1 MRLSLLLLNLIKNSD
16 KGLSRV
22 KYVKAQTVFPK
33 SLLDEIQKYVQG
45 ELVYIPKSPANYVK
59 WGANTS
65 TKSVIA
71 SRNESIVQSFKTGMS
86 ILKLAEFYSL
96 SEDTIKKIVYG
107 KR

>member
-1 MRLSLLLLNLIKNSD
+1 M
-16 KGLSRV
+16 

-45 ELVYIPKSPANYVK
+45 ELVYIPKSSANYKK

-65 TKSVIA
+65 TKNIIA
-71 SRNESIVQSFKTGMS
+71 LRNKDIIQSFKTGSS
-86 ILKLAEFYSL
+86 IPRLAELYSL

-107 KR
+107 KK